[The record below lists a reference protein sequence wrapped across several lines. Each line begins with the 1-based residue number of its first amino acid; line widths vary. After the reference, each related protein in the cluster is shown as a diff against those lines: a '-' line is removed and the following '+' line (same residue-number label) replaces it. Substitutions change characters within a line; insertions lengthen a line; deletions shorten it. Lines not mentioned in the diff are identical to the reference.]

1 MNIVKFYINQDVL
14 KIVALVTMTIDH
26 IAKYVFDASMD
37 NMYVGIGRISFP
49 IFAFLLMKH
58 LATKQIYSKYLIRL
72 GIFGALVVGLSL
84 PFRGVVKIANILPFN
99 ILISFFVAVL
109 FLYICSLIQKEKGP
123 LWVKIS
129 MLILN
134 LLYCAMLSCVCDYG
148 VYGFLFLVL
157 LYFYFIKSCRILL
170 FLVLIFSG
178 LININSM
185 FWFVGVLTTL
195 VLLFNDYDKKSKRLL
210 KKWWWFYVY
219 YPLHL
224 LIIGLVSYLGN

>member
-1 MNIVKFYINQDVL
+1 MNIVKFTINQDVL

-26 IAKYVFDASMD
+26 IAKYIFDASMD
-37 NMYVGIGRISFP
+37 NIYVGIGRISFP

-84 PFRGVVKIANILPFN
+84 PFRGVVKVANILPFN

-109 FLYICSLIQKEKGP
+109 FLYICSLIQKEKG
-123 LWVKIS
+123 
-129 MLILN
+129 
-134 LLYCAMLSCVCDYG
+134 AMLSCVCDYG
-148 VYGFLFLVL
+148 IYGFLFLVL

-195 VLLFNDYDKKSKRLL
+195 VLLFNDYDKKSNRLL